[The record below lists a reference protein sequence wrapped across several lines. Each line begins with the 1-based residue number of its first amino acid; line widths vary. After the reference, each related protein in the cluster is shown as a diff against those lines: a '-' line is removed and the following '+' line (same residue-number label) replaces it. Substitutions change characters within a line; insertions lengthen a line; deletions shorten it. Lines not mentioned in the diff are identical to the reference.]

1 MYESVDVVG
10 LSPSP
15 SRSSPSPG
23 SFLSMDYYHRPPG
36 LGPEKGL
43 LSGVG
48 GLQRSFGASLVT
60 GRNWSGSCHSIET
73 ESTSSGEDLL
83 VPSPPSPPPPPRIY
97 KPCFVCQDKSSG
109 YHYGVSA
116 CEGCKGFFRRSIQ
129 KNMVYTC
136 HRDKV
141 CVINKVTR
149 NRCQSC
155 RLQKCLDVGMSKELV
170 RNDRTKKKKEEKR
183 QGEVEIH
190 VLSADTEQMIERV
203 RQAHQDTFPSLCQL
217 GKYTTSNSSEHRVS
231 LDVSLWDKFSE
242 LSTKCIIKTVEFAKH
257 LPGFTTL
264 TIADQITL
272 LKAACLDILVLR
284 ICTRYTPDQDTMT
297 FSDGL
302 TLNRTQMHNA
312 GFGPLTDL
320 VFSFANQLL
329 PLEMDDAETGLLS
342 AICLLCGDRQD
353 LEEPEKVDV
362 LQEPMLEALKIYV
375 RRRRPDKPCM
385 FPKILMKIT
394 DLRSIS
400 VKGAERVITLKME
413 IPGSMPPLIQEM
425 LENSEGLEGHGA
437 GGEKGGGKGRRGGR
451 EEDEKDLRSC
461 HPRPSLKS
469 VPSRS
474 PSPISCSPSSPSPS
488 T

>member
-23 SFLSMDYYHRPPG
+23 SFLGMDYYHRPPG

-43 LSGVG
+43 LSGAG
-48 GLQRSFGASLVT
+48 GLQRHFGGSLVA
-60 GRNWSGSCHSIET
+60 GRHWSGSCHSIET

-183 QGEVEIH
+183 QGETEIY
-190 VLSADTEQMIERV
+190 VLSADTEQMIEQV

-217 GKYTTSNSSEHRVS
+217 GKYTTNNSSEHRVS

-242 LSTKCIIKTVEFAKH
+242 LSTKCIIKTVEFAKQ
-257 LPGFTTL
+257 LPGFTAL

-272 LKAACLDILVLR
+272 LKAACLDILILR

-437 GGEKGGGKGRRGGR
+437 GGEKGGGKGRGGSR
-451 EEDEKDLRSC
+451 EEDETDLRSC
-461 HPRPSLKS
+461 SSPKS
-469 VPSRS
+469 VSSPS
-474 PSPISCSPSSPSPS
+474 PSPIPCSPSSPSPS